1 MNYDQFVETTPDL
14 HTDICR
20 AIFLE
25 NRDAIKIK
33 KEKTVLKNLGKIF
46 DATLTIGIEKGF
58 KAMTMRDLSRVS
70 GLSMGALYSYFSI
83 KEEILTAFLGEGRKL
98 IAKILM
104 AAIDKETQ
112 VVQKLKTAVTLH
124 LFLSEKLNKWFY
136 FSYME
141 ARHLNPEQRKKA
153 IQSEM
158 LTEKMIQTLLEEGQ
172 KNGAFTDKDPS
183 LGASIIKA
191 MLQDWYLKRGK
202 YAKRGTHVEEYAA
215 FVISFITAFY
225 LKATG
230 E

>member
-1 MNYDQFVETTPDL
+1 MNYEQFLNTTPDL
-14 HTDICR
+14 RTDICR
-20 AIFLE
+20 AVFLE
-25 NRDAIKIK
+25 NRDTIKIK

-46 DATLTIGIEKGF
+46 DATLAIGIEKGF

-83 KEEILTAFLGEGRKL
+83 KEEILTAFLGEGRKM

-104 AAIDKETQ
+104 ASIEKKTQ
-112 VVQKLKTAVTLH
+112 PVRKLELAVKLH

-158 LTEKMIQTLLEEGQ
+158 LT
-172 KNGAFTDKDPS
+172 
-183 LGASIIKA
+183 
-191 MLQDWYLKRGK
+191 
-202 YAKRGTHVEEYAA
+202 
-215 FVISFITAFY
+215 
-225 LKATG
+225 
-230 E
+230 